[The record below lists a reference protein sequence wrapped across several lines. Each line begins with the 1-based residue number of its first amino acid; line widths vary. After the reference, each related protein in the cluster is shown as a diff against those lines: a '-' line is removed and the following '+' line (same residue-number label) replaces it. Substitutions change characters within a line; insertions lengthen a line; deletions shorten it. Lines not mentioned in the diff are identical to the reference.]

1 MGKILCATRGG
12 EGSQT
17 TQDGAIA
24 LARERGDEL
33 VFLFVVDISFLSQMA
48 APIVVDVESRLEKVG
63 QFQLAVAQERAA
75 AQDVQAQA
83 IVRRGRLRAELASV
97 AQGLGATL
105 IVLGRPSR
113 HTAVFEHDTL
123 QAFAAGLETETGIE
137 VRIV

>member
-17 TQDGAIA
+17 TQDRAID

-33 VFLFVVDISFLSQMA
+33 IFLFVADISFLSQMA

-83 IVRRGRLRAELASV
+83 IVRPELASA
-97 AQGLGATL
+97 AQELGATL

-123 QAFAAGLETETGIE
+123 QAFAAGLEAETGTQ

>member
-17 TQDGAIA
+17 LQDRAID

-33 VFLFVVDISFLSQMA
+33 VFLFVADISFLSQLA
-48 APIVVDVESRLEKVG
+48 APIVVDVESRLEKMG

-75 AQDVQAQA
+75 MQDVQAQA
-83 IVRRGRLRAELASV
+83 IVRRGRLRSELAS
-97 AQGLGATL
+97 AARELGATL

-113 HTAVFEHDTL
+113 HSAVFEHDTL
-123 QAFAAGLETETGIE
+123 QAFAAGLQAETGIQ